1 MGSTAQDGQGAH
13 HRMEEQHRMGAQHR
27 TGSTG
32 QEGEHGTG
40 WEHRTGR
47 TAQDREHSTG
57 WRAQHKME
65 STAQDG
71 AGEALAPPSRSPQ
84 AQPLEQES
92 SYLL

>member
-1 MGSTAQDGQGAH
+1 M
-13 HRMEEQHRMGAQHR
+13 
-27 TGSTG
+27 
-32 QEGEHGTG
+32 
-40 WEHRTGR
+40 
-47 TAQDREHSTG
+47 AQDREHSTG

-71 AGEALAPPSRSPQ
+71 AGEALAPPSGSPQ